1 MNEIASLVYL
11 SHAGEEFRK
20 RDSRQQLKIRAQSE
34 NMKHEITGLLI
45 YSEGVFLQ
53 IIEGTNAAID
63 SLYAKIS
70 RDPRHSELDLLTRTV
85 SATRMFSKWSMGIVE
100 TEDLPDLH
108 VSLND
113 RLASIAALRVR
124 MKLEQVPAYSFIEA
138 FLDPKKAGL
147 EHVIS

>member
-11 SHAGEEFRK
+11 SRAGEVFRK
-20 RDSRQQLKIRAQSE
+20 RDSRQQLKIRAQTE
-34 NMKHEITGLLI
+34 NMKHDITGLLI
-45 YSEGVFLQ
+45 YSEGIFLQ
-53 IIEGTNAAID
+53 IIEGTNTTID

-70 RDPRHSELDLLTRTV
+70 HDPRHSELDLLTRTV

-113 RLASIAALRVR
+113 RLSAIAALRAR
-124 MKLEQVPAYSFIEA
+124 MKTEQVPASLFIEV
-138 FLDPKKAGL
+138 FLDPKNAGL
-147 EHVIS
+147 KHAIS